1 MTKDLNVRRLF
12 DDVAFSYDFQ
22 NSFLSLR
29 RDVAWRRIFAEA
41 IETRDRA
48 LILDAATGTAE
59 VAVEISRRRP
69 RSRIIGL
76 DFSPRM
82 LEIGRKKV
90 RAMKLED
97 RIRLFTGDGRCL
109 PFLDAS
115 FDAVTI
121 AFGIRNIPQRQ
132 QALAEFSRVLKP
144 GGQLLV
150 MEFDYPENPLL
161 GLLYRLYF
169 DHILPPIGNRI
180 AKSPNA
186 YTYFVESVKAFPDSA
201 TFLREITSAGLD
213 RLQVRKLTCGIAKIY
228 SGFKKDKQR
237 VHSIL
242 EKGPK

>member
-1 MTKDLNVRRLF
+1 MTKDLNVKRLF
-12 DDVAFSYDFQ
+12 DNVAFSYDFQ

-29 RDVAWRRIFAEA
+29 RDVSWRRILAEA
-41 IETRDRA
+41 IETRGEA

-59 VAVEISRRRP
+59 VAIEISKRRP

-90 RAMKLED
+90 RATELEG

-109 PFLDAS
+109 PFVDAS

-121 AFGIRNIPQRQ
+121 AFGIRNIPERQ

-150 MEFDYPENPLL
+150 MEFDYPDDPVL
-161 GLLYRLYF
+161 GFFYRLYF
-169 DHILPPIGNRI
+169 DHILPPIGNWL

-201 TFLREITSAGLD
+201 TFLSEIASAGFS
-213 RLQVRKLTCGIAKIY
+213 RLGVRKLTYGIAKIY
-228 SGFKKDKQR
+228 SGFKDKER
-237 VHSIL
+237 ANSIL
-242 EKGPK
+242 EKSAT